1 MNSFIILFIVTLIN
15 CLVHNIWNL
24 YLEIILLDI
33 IQDIHINYIIH
44 ILQNNVVNYDIIQ
57 TKTNETFVLYS

>member
-1 MNSFIILFIVTLIN
+1 MNSFIILFIVSLIN